1 MIMDR
6 IIDVIDQEGNEGT
19 FDNLA
24 TFESRYFKKEYVIF
38 ANKSNE
44 TNKLNMFSGTYK
56 KREDGKYLV
65 DTNLSDEEKEM
76 INEFIDHML
85 NGEV

>member
-6 IIDVIDQEGNEGT
+6 VIDIVDQNGNEGT

-24 TFESRYFKKEYVIF
+24 TFESRYFKKEYIIF

-44 TNKLNMFSGTYK
+44 EDKIKMFSGTYK
-56 KREDGKYLV
+56 KREDGKYEV
-65 DTNLSDEEKEM
+65 NTDLSEEEKEM
-76 INEFIDHML
+76 IDEFIDHML
-85 NGEV
+85 GHED